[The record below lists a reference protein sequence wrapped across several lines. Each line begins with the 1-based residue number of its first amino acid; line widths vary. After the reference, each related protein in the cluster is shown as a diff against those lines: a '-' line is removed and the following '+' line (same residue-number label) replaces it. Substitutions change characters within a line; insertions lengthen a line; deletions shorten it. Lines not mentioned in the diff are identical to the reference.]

1 MKYFYLF
8 LSFLFIQN
16 LSFAQSGCDGTRYVV
31 PVFDSISV
39 ETIKYGENLDISGE
53 NQELFMDIYQPFGDT
68 LSQRPLVILA
78 YGGAFISGQREDMEL
93 FATGLA
99 QRGMVAASIDYRL
112 LEVNGLGDIP
122 DSTDFMDIAFKAIS
136 DMKGSIREMRKIADN
151 GNPYRIDSDMIFV
164 GGVSAGAITALQ
176 TAYLDSTDVIPDFL
190 VPIIAANGGLDGNTG
205 DSLNQTYS
213 AEVNGVIN
221 GSGALYRTDWM
232 DEGEVPFTS
241 YHGTEDE
248 VVPFNFGIATIR
260 VGIFPIMIVSLNG
273 SGNLKIRA
281 DELNIPNILETVEG
295 GGHADIYTDAVYASN
310 LANFLNNSSS
320 FLETIFC
327 GTISSNEEF
336 IQELNVEVYPNPVDQ
351 VININ
356 IKEESND
363 AHQIQLIDA
372 MGRVI
377 INYRTTS
384 FENNITLENRG
395 WAKGMYYLNIQSE
408 KGRNITKL
416 LVQ

>member
-1 MKYFYLF
+1 MKYFYLI
-8 LSFLFIQN
+8 LSLLFIHN
-16 LSFAQSGCDGTRYVV
+16 VSFAQSCDGTRYVV
-31 PVFDSISV
+31 PVFDSVTV
-39 ETIKYGENLDISGE
+39 ETIKYGENLDVNGE

-68 LSQRPLVILA
+68 VTNRPLAILA
-78 YGGAFISGQREDMEL
+78 FGGAFISGQRQDMEI
-93 FATGLA
+93 FARGLA

-112 LEVNGLGDIP
+112 LSVMGLGDIP

-151 GNPYRIDSDMIFV
+151 GNPYNIDPNMIFS
-164 GGVSAGAITALQ
+164 GGISAGAITALQ

-190 VPIIAANGGLDGNTG
+190 VPIIAANGGLEGNTG
-205 DSLNQTYS
+205 DSLNQTYT

-232 DEGEVPFTS
+232 DEGEVPLTS
-241 YHGTEDE
+241 YHGTIDR
-248 VVPFNFGIATIR
+248 VVPYNFGIATID
-260 VGIFPIMIVSLNG
+260 VGIFPFMIVSLNG

-295 GGHADIYTDAVYASN
+295 GGHANIYTDAVYASN

-320 FLETIFC
+320 FLETIVC
-327 GTISSNEEF
+327 GTISSNKKL

-356 IKEESND
+356 IKEDSRD
-363 AHQIQLIDA
+363 PYQIQLIDA
-372 MGRVI
+372 MGRVMLTYQA
-377 INYRTTS
+377 NS
-384 FENNITLENRG
+384 FENNITLENQG
-395 WAKGMYYLNIQSE
+395 WAKGMYYLNIHSE
-408 KGRNITKL
+408 KGRSITKL
-416 LVQ
+416 MVQ